1 VSGAVT
7 PELAALIAAA
17 FLGLVHIV
25 AASHAMSM
33 QRGYRWTAGARDEP
47 VPPATG
53 IAGRL
58 QRANANF
65 VETFALFAAGVF
77 VVFATGAASEA
88 TAWAAWIYVGARA
101 AYLIAYASGV
111 FLVRSLIWNV
121 ATFAIVGLLLAPV
134 VPYW

>member
-1 VSGAVT
+1 MNGTVT
-7 PELAALIAAA
+7 PELTALIAAA

-25 AASHAMSM
+25 AASHAMSV

-47 VPPATG
+47 VAPATG

-77 VVFATGAASEA
+77 VVFATGVANEV
-88 TAWAAWIYVGARA
+88 TAWAAWTYVGARA
-101 AYLIAYASGV
+101 AYLVAYASGV
-111 FLVRSLIWNV
+111 FLIRSLIWNV
-121 ATFAIVGLLLAPV
+121 ATLAIIALLLAPA